1 MSDQDILDN
10 KSDICGRGSNSSGSS
25 SSTLSPRTPPNCA
38 RCKNHGL
45 KITLK
50 GHKRYCKYR
59 SCNCEKC
66 RLTSDRQKIMALQT
80 SWRRAQAQDEARA
93 LLMGEVPPTTTA
105 TAPSFLHHHHHHL
118 HHHHRNHSV
127 KIPVEEHVKDHTE
140 PVLVLQPSLEGSCDS
155 SSPPSSAASAGA
167 APSLLVRKLAP
178 INANGSHIPFG
189 QSAEVFLEYC
199 QKLLEK
205 FRYPWEMMP
214 LMYVILK
221 DAKADI
227 EEASRRID
235 EGQLVVNNYSRQHN
249 LNIYDGGE
257 LRGATR
263 QCG

>member
-1 MSDQDILDN
+1 MSD
-10 KSDICGRGSNSSGSS
+10 SDLMDSKADVCGGASSSSGSS
-25 SSTLSPRTPPNCA
+25 VSPRTPPNCA

-45 KITLK
+45 KINLK

-59 SCNCEKC
+59 CCNCEKC

-80 SWRRAQAQDEARA
+80 SWRRAQAQDEARS
-93 LLMGEVPPTTTA
+93 LLMGEVPPIR
-105 TAPSFLHHHHHHL
+105 PVSSFLHHHL
-118 HHHHRNHSV
+118 NQQQINKIEGEHS
-127 KIPVEEHVKDHTE
+127 KDRSE
-140 PVLVLQPSLEGSCDS
+140 PAPPQPSLEGSCDS
-155 SSPPSSAASAGA
+155 SSSPSS
-167 APSLLVRKLAP
+167 PSGVATSTILRKLTP
-178 INANGSHIPFG
+178 IQANGSHMPFG

-235 EGQLVVNNYSRQHN
+235 EGTESKKKRKRWRAIFWRRLFPFWNRQKN
-249 LNIYDGGE
+249 QPGK
-257 LRGATR
+257 R
-263 QCG
+263 

>member
-1 MSDQDILDN
+1 MSLIIINKTMTDSNFLSSKDN
-10 KSDICGRGSNSSGSS
+10 ICTGAPSSSGNI
-25 SSTLSPRTPPNCA
+25 LLPRTPPNCA

-59 SCNCEKC
+59 SCTCEKC

-93 LLMGEVPPTTTA
+93 LLVGEVPPSVPNSSYLLPHDKPHQPKTFTPKNEA
-105 TAPSFLHHHHHHL
+105 EEQCNNHL
-118 HHHHRNHSV
+118 EAV
-127 KIPVEEHVKDHTE
+127 P
-140 PVLVLQPSLEGSCDS
+140 LFQPLLEGSSDS
-155 SSPPSSAASAGA
+155 SSLPSSSSNTAS
-167 APSLLVRKLAP
+167 SLVVKKQTL
-178 INANGSHIPFG
+178 ITTNGLPFG
-189 QSAEVFLEYC
+189 QSAEIFLEYC

-257 LRGATR
+257 LRGTTR

>member
-1 MSDQDILDN
+1 MSD
-10 KSDICGRGSNSSGSS
+10 SDIIDTKADICSGASSSSG
-25 SSTLSPRTPPNCA
+25 STLSPRTPPNCA

-59 SCNCEKC
+59 TCNCEKC

-80 SWRRAQAQDEARA
+80 SWRRAQAQDEARG
-93 LLMGEVPPTTTA
+93 LLMGEVPPSTP
-105 TAPSFLHHHHHHL
+105 APSFLHHHHHHHL
-118 HHHHRNHSV
+118 HHHRSHPT
-127 KIPVEEHVKDHTE
+127 KMPTEEHIKDHPE
-140 PVLVLQPSLEGSCDS
+140 PLLLQQSLEGSCDS
-155 SSPPSSAASAGA
+155 SSPPSSTSGA
-167 APSLLVRKLAP
+167 APPFLVRKLTP
-178 INANGSHIPFG
+178 INANGAHVPPG